1 MRQNDSSELEQVPHA
16 DEIEIRPMTIDDL
29 APVFHLGEKL
39 FTPDRWPALYRTWDE
54 YEVVAFFE
62 GDSDTCF
69 VAEHEGKVVGFAL
82 GNVIE
87 KRRSAWKYG
96 YIVWLGVDPEMGR
109 HGIGSML
116 FDAMRDKFIELG
128 VRMILVDTDANNTH
142 AIRFFKKT
150 GFDHENKHVYLSM
163 NLTHCAAYQN
173 YRKRLRDD
181 EEES

>member
-1 MRQNDSSELEQVPHA
+1 MTQNDSTNSEFSSYDA
-16 DEIEIRPMTIDDL
+16 DKIVIRPMTIDDL
-29 APVFHLGEKL
+29 APVFHLGEEL

-62 GDSDTCF
+62 GDSETCF
-69 VAEHEGKVVGFAL
+69 VAEGDGRVVGFAM

-96 YIVWLGVDPEMGR
+96 YIVWLGVTPALGR

-116 FDAMRDKFIELG
+116 FDAMRDQFIELG

-163 NLTHCAAYQN
+163 NLTHCPAYQN
-173 YRKRLRDD
+173 YRKKMKDED
-181 EEES
+181 EE